1 MIFVSN
7 IKSNIVKKEYVIDSK
22 GFKSGVG
29 SSKYS
34 QKRRNEI
41 KELEDKIK
49 KLENNNNRNIR

>member
-1 MIFVSN
+1 M
-7 IKSNIVKKEYVIDSK
+7 KKEYVIESK
-22 GFKSGVG
+22 GFVEGIG

-49 KLENNNNRNIR
+49 ELTKEQG

>member
-1 MIFVSN
+1 M
-7 IKSNIVKKEYVIDSK
+7 KKKYVIESK
-22 GFKSGVG
+22 GFKEGIG

-49 KLENNNNRNIR
+49 ELEYVSIFHYYQQLNK